1 LDPRYKVA
9 LRRWTRII
17 VGLPIAIVTSW
28 VLYERLVLG
37 KDKSSFENVGLSDV
51 NTAVQ
56 RLGMAKEVQRREE
69 GKGGGGEVTEE
80 GQQAEH

>member
-1 LDPRYKVA
+1 VA

-37 KDKSSFENVGLSDV
+37 KDKSSFENMGLSDV
-51 NTAVQ
+51 KKAVQ

-80 GQQAEH
+80 GQ

>member
-1 LDPRYKVA
+1 
-9 LRRWTRII
+9 

-51 NTAVQ
+51 KKAVQ
-56 RLGMAKEVQRREE
+56 GLGMAKEKQRRDDR
-69 GKGGGGEVTEE
+69 GGGGGGSTEG
-80 GQQAEH
+80 GQ

>member
-1 LDPRYKVA
+1 
-9 LRRWTRII
+9 

-51 NTAVQ
+51 KKAVQ
-56 RLGMAKEVQRREE
+56 RLGMVKEEQKGE
-69 GKGGGGEVTEE
+69 GGESGGEVKTEG
-80 GQQAEH
+80 GQ